1 MIKQNA
7 TGLIKSDVLFSAC
20 PPPTAQSQYRRTPA
34 ASGRQTIK
42 KNISISRTFVF
53 VLYDMYI
60 QSVS

>member
-1 MIKQNA
+1 MIKQNT
-7 TGLIKSDVLFSAC
+7 TGLIKSDVMFSAC

-34 ASGRQTIK
+34 ASGRQTK
-42 KNISISRTFVF
+42 KKHFNITNFF